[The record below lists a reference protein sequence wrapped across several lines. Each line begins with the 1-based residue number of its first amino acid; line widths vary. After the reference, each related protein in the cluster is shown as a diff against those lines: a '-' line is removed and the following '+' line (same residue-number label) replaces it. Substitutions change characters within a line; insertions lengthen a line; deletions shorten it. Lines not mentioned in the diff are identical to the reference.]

1 MIPALLIL
9 VIAIASFA
17 PHPIRG
23 IAIILV
29 AGIGLWYTTNTY
41 KPYKAVPPLPS
52 TPPEEEADDLIA
64 RYGLNKSIDQT
75 DPLRKSLVDAVD
87 PTKNPNFKK

>member
-17 PHPIRG
+17 PPPIRG
-23 IAIILV
+23 IVIILV
-29 AGIGLWYTTNTY
+29 AGVGLWYTMNTY
-41 KPYKAVPPLPS
+41 TPYKKVPVLPP
-52 TPPEEEADDLIA
+52 TPPEEEADDLVQ
-64 RYGLNKSIDQT
+64 RYGLIKSIDRT

-87 PTKNPNFKK
+87 KTKNPNFKK

>member
-9 VIAIASFA
+9 VIAIAAFA
-17 PHPIRG
+17 PPPIRG
-23 IAIILV
+23 IVIILV
-29 AGIGLWYTTNTY
+29 AGVGLWYTMNTY
-41 KPYKAVPPLPS
+41 NPYKKVPPLPP
-52 TPPEEEADDLIA
+52 TPPEEAGEDLIA
-64 RYGLNKSIDQT
+64 RYGLIKSIDQT

>member
-23 IAIILV
+23 IVIILT
-29 AGIGLWYTTNTY
+29 AGLGLWYTMNTY
-41 KPYKAVPPLPS
+41 KPYKAVPPMPS
-52 TPPEEEADDLIA
+52 TPPEEKADDLLI
-64 RYGLNKSIDQT
+64 RYGLDQSIDQT
-75 DPLRKSLVDAVD
+75 DPLRKTLVNAVD
-87 PTKNPNFKK
+87 QSKNPNFKK

>member
-17 PHPIRG
+17 PPPIRG
-23 IAIILV
+23 IVIILT
-29 AGIGLWYTTNTY
+29 AGVGLWYTMRTY
-41 KPYKAVPPLPS
+41 KPYKVVPPLRS
-52 TPPEEEADDLIA
+52 TPPEEAADQLIQ
-64 RYGLNKSIDQT
+64 RHGLAKSIDQT

-87 PTKNPNFKK
+87 KTKNPNFKK